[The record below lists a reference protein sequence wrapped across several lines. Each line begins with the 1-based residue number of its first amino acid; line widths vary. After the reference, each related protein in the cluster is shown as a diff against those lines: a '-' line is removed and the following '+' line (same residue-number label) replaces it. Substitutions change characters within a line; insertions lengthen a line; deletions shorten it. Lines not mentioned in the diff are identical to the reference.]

1 MRQRPSRTGHQAPRA
16 ARASAVHLDVRGLRL
31 PVGRVLQLERDRL
44 AREVLILLRGPRQGG
59 ALEVHVAYHG
69 GTLDE
74 AEALRGVVR
83 LDGAARRS
91 ARASAHALVLQRSMS
106 PAASTWQPALDPLA
120 WDHRHILGLCP
131 TISARGHREADRR
144 PRDHGATGGH
154 VDLAELDVHARL
166 LRGHYE
172 SVPVLLAKGLD
183 LARHAVAAEA
193 RLHPP
198 ELRHEGRHPVVGE
211 AERGW
216 ASLGLEGCHL
226 LGRIPRLEL
235 YLAHPQLSIRERLW
249 DECHQRPNHVGPLRG
264 ERDVL
269 AVESDVRGEGGTL
282 HEAVAVLLAVRLYH
296 TRDGL
301 ALHRGEVHAG
311 GLDPAVL
318 FLLRLERDR
327 AAFEEL
333 PHHLP
338 RILWKFAKRE
348 QHVALDARGVTGDE
362 TKPFGGVPRLH
373 DSCEAATR
381 NAAARIAAARYA
393 AVGHRSKLSSWQ
405 ARLQY
410 VSRTKRA

>member
-183 LARHAVAAEA
+183 LARHVLAAEA
-193 RLHPP
+193 RRHRLLLRREGLHPVA
-198 ELRHEGRHPVVGE
+198 RE
-211 AERGW
+211 AELHCLGGERGNLLR
-216 ASLGLEGCHL
+216 ASL
-226 LGRIPRLEL
+226 
-235 YLAHPQLSIRERLW
+235 
-249 DECHQRPNHVGPLRG
+249 
-264 ERDVL
+264 
-269 AVESDVRGEGGTL
+269 
-282 HEAVAVLLAVRLYH
+282 
-296 TRDGL
+296 
-301 ALHRGEVHAG
+301 
-311 GLDPAVL
+311 
-318 FLLRLERDR
+318 
-327 AAFEEL
+327 
-333 PHHLP
+333 
-338 RILWKFAKRE
+338 
-348 QHVALDARGVTGDE
+348 
-362 TKPFGGVPRLH
+362 
-373 DSCEAATR
+373 
-381 NAAARIAAARYA
+381 
-393 AVGHRSKLSSWQ
+393 
-405 ARLQY
+405 
-410 VSRTKRA
+410 